1 MPNKTAVAVVC
12 LLLAGALPAQDV
24 DRERLQSEAVARLQG
39 YIRLDTTNP
48 PGNETLGVEYLAGL
62 LDAEGIDYQ
71 TAESA
76 PRRGNLWARLEG
88 GTLPALVLLHHIDVV
103 PADSRYWTMAPLSGE
118 IRDGY
123 LYGRGAQD
131 TKGLGIMQLQAFI
144 ALHRAGKLLNRP
156 VVYVATADEEAGGA
170 MGAGWLV
177 ENHPEIFADAAW
189 LLNEGGGGIEFDG
202 HGIVQ
207 VEVTQKVPLWLRVTA
222 KDRPGHGST
231 PGRTSAV
238 TRLIAALGRI
248 AEYDFTPR
256 ILPVV
261 DAYAKARSAAGAGP
275 YVAELAHLAT
285 AVRSE
290 DFQLELRMR
299 DPSLSALTTNTC
311 SITRLQGSSKINVVP
326 PQASADID
334 CRLLPD
340 EDPDQFLERLATII
354 NDPAV
359 LIEELMRF
367 SPAMSSTDTELYS
380 AIRGVS
386 AQHYPDAAVIPTMA
400 SGFTDS
406 HFFRDIGMIA
416 YGYSPA
422 MWPQPELRRIHG
434 NDERISVEN
443 LHQGTLI
450 MLDLLERLVYAT
462 AEPAPPPSGINGD
475 SEPADA
481 PAAGP
486 ETRPQF

>member
-1 MPNKTAVAVVC
+1 MPNKTAVAVAC

-24 DRERLQSEAVARLQG
+24 DRERLQSEAVDRLQG
-39 YIRLDTTNP
+39 YVRLDTTNP

-76 PRRGNLWARLEG
+76 PQRGNLWARLEG

-103 PADSRYWTMAPLSGE
+103 PADPGYWTTAPLSGE

-144 ALHRAGKLLNRP
+144 ALHRAGKPLNRP
-156 VVYVATADEEAGGA
+156 VLYVATADAEAGGHL
-170 MGAGWLV
+170 GAGWLA
-177 ENHPEIFADAAW
+177 EHHPEIFADAAW

-202 HGIVQ
+202 HGIVH

-248 AEYDFTPR
+248 ADHDFTPR

-275 YVAELAHLAT
+275 YVAELADLAT
-285 AVRSE
+285 AIRSE

-299 DPSLSALTTNTC
+299 DPLLSALTRNTC
-311 SITRLQGSSKINVVP
+311 SITRLQGSSKINVIP
-326 PQASADID
+326 PQASADVD
-334 CRLLPD
+334 CRLLLD
-340 EDPDQFLERLATII
+340 EDPDRFLERLATII

-380 AIRGVS
+380 AIRAVS

-416 YGYSPA
+416 YGYSPT
-422 MWPQPELRRIHG
+422 MWPQAESHRIHG
-434 NDERISVEN
+434 NDERISLEN
-443 LHQGTLI
+443 LRQGTLI
-450 MLDLLERLVYAT
+450 MLDLLERLVYDT
-462 AEPAPPPSGINGD
+462 AEPAVPPSGVNGD
-475 SEPADA
+475 SEPADVPGA
-481 PAAGP
+481 EP
-486 ETRPQF
+486 ETTPRS